1 MENCLNRKL
10 MEWPGR
16 DGFSDG
22 GRISPRRTNPCG
34 IKEEGRDADEFQF
47 ITKRRISH
55 DKTSNR

>member
-1 MENCLNRKL
+1 

-22 GRISPRRTNPCG
+22 GRNNLCG
-34 IKEEGRDADEFQF
+34 AEKQGRDADEFQF